1 LNLLEELMIK
11 DIENENK
18 KCFNFCLNEFTQ
30 KKWENTTVFS
40 KLMRV
45 EKNDKKSPID
55 FKLKYTLME
64 EQNFLKQ
71 IQIKLGEKYL
81 NELLIKYNFIDALH

>member
-1 LNLLEELMIK
+1 ME
-11 DIENENK
+11 
-18 KCFNFCLNEFTQ
+18 
-30 KKWENTTVFS
+30 
-40 KLMRV
+40 V
-45 EKNDKKSPID
+45 EKNDKKITID
-55 FKLKYTLME
+55 FKLKYSLME